1 MESTEQSHS
10 NDDSRDKYNLPIY
23 TLRLPGSRMYVVNSP
38 QLITAI
44 QAQFR
49 ALSFT
54 AIEADIGAKLLGCE
68 KATIDIISR
77 NVNKDEGYLM
87 SFPKYVHSALSPGP
101 GLDAMNR
108 RAVQVIAK
116 SLDEWSQKGPTKV
129 QLWQWARHE
138 LLLASTEGVYG
149 PKNPFRDPAMEKAW

>member
-1 MESTEQSHS
+1 MLMLTV
-10 NDDSRDKYNLPIY
+10 NSRDKFNLPIY

-38 QLITAI
+38 QLLTAI

-54 AIEADIGAKLLGCE
+54 AIEANIAANLLGC
-68 KATIDIISR
+68 KKSTVDIIGR
-77 NVNKDEGYLM
+77 DVTQDEGYLM
-87 SFPKYVHSALSPGP
+87 SFPKYVHSALSAGP

-108 RAVQVIAK
+108 RAIRVISK
-116 SLDEWSQKGPTKV
+116 SLDEWSEKGATKI
-129 QLWQWARHE
+129 QLWQWVRHE

-149 PKNPFRDPAMEKAW
+149 PRNPFRDPAMEEAW